1 MGKRRQTKEQFIQ
14 SRETARASETKA
26 AEAKRMQD
34 EALANRNI
42 NRTRLDLYR
51 SKLRQQPEQPG
62 LAANPIGSLKPN
74 PRSVAEANLS
84 NTVNQ
89 IENTQRDLQK
99 PNFNINE
106 RAKAQPYIPQLPQL
120 GMKMAKKGIGSAVG
134 NQVIGGSGKSM
145 VQPGLQDG
153 GLLYNDN
160 VRSLDDMASGM
171 VPQMSSTPTT
181 MQGVPY
187 TEWPKKSQKPDMR
200 EDTQFLT
207 GKGFNETFDPNKKE
221 IPLVFSPEER
231 KSQQAIAPVPY
242 EDKYGGFGGLGKTAD
257 ELKEPTPPAPKAKS
271 TDAKPAEEEKE
282 EEFDV
287 GSFFK
292 SIKPKEA
299 PEATQYRAF
308 NVNSNDDRTDSTEI
322 KDVMSARREALMKMM
337 GGR

>member
-1 MGKRRQTKEQFIQ
+1 MGKRRQTKEQFIK
-14 SRETARASETKA
+14 SRQDARATEAKA
-26 AEAKRMQD
+26 AEAKQIQD
-34 EALANRNI
+34 QALARRNI

-51 SKLRQQPEQPG
+51 SKLRQQPAQPG

-74 PRSVAEANLS
+74 PRSVSQTGLN
-84 NTVNQ
+84 NTIDQ
-89 IENTQRDLQK
+89 IEASNRNLPK
-99 PNFNINE
+99 PAI
-106 RAKAQPYIPQLPQL
+106 QPEMRQQP
-120 GMKMAKKGIGSAVG
+120 MAKNAIGSAVG
-134 NQVIGGSGKSM
+134 NQVIGGSGKPM

-231 KSQQAIAPVPY
+231 KSQQAIAPVAY
-242 EDKYGGFGGLGKTAD
+242 EDKYGGFGGSGKTAD

-271 TDAKPAEEEKE
+271 TDAKPAEEEDKAG
-282 EEFDV
+282 D
-287 GSFFK
+287 SMKALK
-292 SIKPKEA
+292 SLADAMKPKEEL
-299 PEATQYRAF
+299 PATQYRSF
-308 NVNSNDDRTDSTEI
+308 TVDDTSAPI
-322 KDVMSARREALMKMM
+322 KDVMSARREALMKIM
-337 GGR
+337 GGK

>member
-1 MGKRRQTKEQFIQ
+1 MGKRRQTKEQFIK
-14 SRETARASETKA
+14 SRQDARATEAKA
-26 AEAKRMQD
+26 SEAKRIQD
-34 EALANRNI
+34 EALARRNLNRA
-42 NRTRLDLYR
+42 RLDLYR
-51 SKLRQQPEQPG
+51 SKFRQQPAQPG
-62 LAANPIGSLKPN
+62 MASNPIGSMKPN
-74 PRSVAEANLS
+74 
-84 NTVNQ
+84 
-89 IENTQRDLQK
+89 
-99 PNFNINE
+99 
-106 RAKAQPYIPQLPQL
+106 LPQP
-120 GMKMAKKGIGSAVG
+120 MAKNVIGSAVG
-134 NQVIGGSGKSM
+134 NQGIGGSGKPM

-221 IPLVFSPEER
+221 IPLIVSPEER
-231 KSQQAIAPVPY
+231 KSQQAIAPVAY
-242 EDKYGGFGGLGKTAD
+242 EDKYGGFGGSGKTAD
-257 ELKEPTPPAPKAKS
+257 ELKEPTPPEPKTKS
-271 TDAKPAEEEKE
+271 IDAKPEKE
-282 EEFDV
+282 KEDEEAFDV

-299 PEATQYRAF
+299 PEATQYRSF
-308 NVNSNDDRTDSTEI
+308 SVDDNSSQV